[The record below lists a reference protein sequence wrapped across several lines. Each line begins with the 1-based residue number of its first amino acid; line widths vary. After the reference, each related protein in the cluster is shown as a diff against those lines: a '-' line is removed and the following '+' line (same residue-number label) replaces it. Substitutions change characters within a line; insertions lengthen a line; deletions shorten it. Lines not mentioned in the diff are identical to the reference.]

1 MKIVM
6 GARPKKEFE
15 PFYADILELSKKKKI
30 TLSAARKE
38 LIRKATRILI
48 SINK

>member
-1 MKIVM
+1 MKIAM
-6 GARPKKEFE
+6 GARTKKEFE

-38 LIRKATRILI
+38 LIRNA
-48 SINK
+48 NKNLNKH